1 MDKREKIIKCLAV
14 CSKNNVCQGCPEYV
28 GVGHCT
34 VDEFVEVPTV
44 YIHEAIKLL
53 KEQEPTYTNSLEYA
67 PVINA
72 FWVEEAERERH
83 WHCSNCGKVQG
94 IVCIA
99 MKYCPECGAKM
110 SKHPWATL
118 HWAGSGCGQAFSPD

>member
-1 MDKREKIIKCLAV
+1 MADRENIISHLQIVRTWAAVGPSIDGRCLEDIVAWIDDAL
-14 CSKNNVCQGCPEYV
+14 E
-28 GVGHCT
+28 
-34 VDEFVEVPTV
+34 
-44 YIHEAIKLL
+44 LL
-53 KEQEPTYTNSLEYA
+53 KAQEPVYTNGLEYA

-118 HWAGSGCGQAFSPD
+118 HWAGSGCGQAFSPDKGG